1 MSIKMKNL
9 KVLLGDSRHDTVGS
23 HSYFVPI
30 GIGYIGSNLLKHFKK
45 NNIEL
50 KLSVNSEEIF
60 TLLDEWK
67 PDIIGISNYVWNS
80 HLSKFICEYAKKTN
94 PNVLCILGGPEF
106 PAGTGAGKIEN
117 NKENQTYDKC
127 LQFLIDRPFVDY
139 FAYSDGEITFVEI
152 VKQFIENNF
161 SVKSMKNKNEPI
173 KGCVSLSKKKNKIH
187 IGEYIPRIGMKGS
200 VKNEGRD
207 IIPSPYI
214 TGLLDK
220 FLDGVFVPSFETAR
234 GCPFLCTFCDQ
245 GLDSSKIA
253 TFSVKRIAEE
263 VGYVAK
269 KFFKLKTGTKTIAIF
284 DSNWGLFEK
293 DLRLADEILKV
304 MDKYDYPKYI
314 ECLTPKSNWNNL
326 IKINDKLKNRVALS
340 LSMQSLKI
348 ETLTDIKRRNWTKE
362 QYVEF
367 LAKVRKR
374 GKDAT
379 SEMIIPLPCETEKSY
394 FEGVKFLMDNEV
406 QTRTYTL
413 MMLCGAELGRDRAI
427 KQFDMKSKW
436 RILPKQ
442 FGEYRG
448 KKIFEIEQICV
459 GTNTM
464 NYQEYLNCR
473 NYSFIVKLLGH
484 PIFKPMDKLT
494 RKLGIGWFDFSRA
507 VTSVI
512 QSKNYKGKF
521 KDLYKEFCKESHKEL
536 FETREEAINF
546 YSQNENYKS
555 LMQGD
560 IGENLMSKYTGR
572 GLLILDDI
580 ITTLFYVIRKESN
593 KNFNGDLNVVLD
605 SSEKWLKNLYLIDA
619 IFSDSKFEKVK
630 KDKLKIDFDFPG
642 WLQNDKQ
649 PFEKFKKKSTYK
661 FNLDSKKIDY
671 IRNEI
676 GTITLSGKDRE
687 RAFSRYIE
695 RRSSESNFFK
705 KEFEK
710 AI

>member
-1 MSIKMKNL
+1 M
-9 KVLLGDSRHDTVGS
+9 
-23 HSYFVPI
+23 
-30 GIGYIGSNLLKHFKK
+30 
-45 NNIEL
+45 
-50 KLSVNSEEIF
+50 
-60 TLLDEWK
+60 
-67 PDIIGISNYVWNS
+67 WNS

-94 PNVLCILGGPEF
+94 PNILCVLGGPEF

-117 NKENQTYDKC
+117 NKEDRTYDKC

-139 FAYSDGEITFVEI
+139 FAYSDGEIVFIEI

-161 SVKSMKNKNEPI
+161 SIKSMKNKNEPI
-173 KGCVSLSKKKNKIH
+173 KGCVSLAKEKNKIH
-187 IGEYIPRIGMKGS
+187 VGEYIPRIGMEGS

-245 GLDSSKIA
+245 GLDGSKIT

-269 KFFKLKTGTKTIAIF
+269 KFSKLKTGTKTIAIF

-484 PIFKPMDKLT
+484 PIFKPIDKLT
-494 RKLGIGWFDFSRA
+494 RKLGIGWFDFSRT

-512 QSKNYKGKF
+512 QSKDYKGKF

-630 KDKLKIDFDFPG
+630 KDKLKIDFDFPE
-642 WLQNDKQ
+642 WLQNDKL
-649 PFEKFKKKSTYK
+649 PFTNFKKPSTY
-661 FNLDSKKIDY
+661 NLKLDLKKINY
-671 IRNEI
+671 IRTEI
-676 GTITLSGKDRE
+676 DTITLVSGDKQRGF
-687 RAFSRYIE
+687 ARYME

-705 KEFEK
+705 KEFQK
-710 AI
+710 VV

>member
-1 MSIKMKNL
+1 MKNL
-9 KVLLGDSRHDTVGS
+9 KVLLGDPRHSTVGV

-30 GIGYIGSNLLKHFKK
+30 SIGYIGSNLLKHFKK

-50 KLSVNSEEIF
+50 KLSIDSEEIF

-94 PNVLCILGGPEF
+94 SNVLCVLGGPEF
-106 PAGTGAGKIEN
+106 PAGTGARKIEN
-117 NKENQTYDKC
+117 NKEDQTYDKC
-127 LQFLIDRPFVDY
+127 LQYLIDRPFVDY
-139 FAYSDGEITFVEI
+139 FAYSDGEVVFVEI
-152 VKQFIENNF
+152 IKQFIENNF
-161 SVKSMKNKNEPI
+161 SVKSLKDKNESI
-173 KGCVSLSKKKNKIH
+173 RGCVSLTKEKNKIH
-187 IGEYIPRIGMKGS
+187 IGEYMPRIGMVGS
-200 VKNEGRD
+200 VKEEGRD
-207 IIPSPYI
+207 IIPSPYT
-214 TGLLDK
+214 TGLFDK
-220 FLDGVFVPSFETAR
+220 FLDGTFVPAFETAR

-245 GLDSSKIA
+245 GLDSTKIT

-263 VGYVAK
+263 VSYVAE
-269 KFFKLKTGTKTIAIF
+269 KFSKLKTGTKTIAMF

-293 DLRLADEILKV
+293 DLRLADEILKI
-304 MDKYDYPKYI
+304 MDKYDYPKLI

-326 IKINDKLKNRVALS
+326 IQINDKLKNRVSLN

-362 QYVEF
+362 QYLEF
-367 LAKVRKR
+367 LSKAKKR
-374 GKDAT
+374 GKVAT
-379 SEMIIPLPCETEKSY
+379 SEMIIPLPSETEKSY

-436 RILPKQ
+436 RILPKA
-442 FGEYRG
+442 FGEHRG

-484 PIFKPMDKLT
+484 PVFKPIDTLT
-494 RKLGIGWFDFSRA
+494 RKLGIGWFDFSRT

-512 QSKNYKGKF
+512 QNKDYNGKF
-521 KDLYKEFCKESHKEL
+521 KDLYQEFCKESHEEL

-555 LMQGD
+555 LIRGD
-560 IGENLMSKYTGR
+560 IGENLASKYTGR

-580 ITTLFYVIRKESN
+580 ITTLFYVIRKEFN
-593 KNFNGDLNVVLD
+593 KDFNEELNVVLD

-619 IFSDSKFEKVK
+619 IFSDSKLEKVK
-630 KDKLKIDFDFPG
+630 KDKLKINFDFPE

-649 PFEKFKKKSTYK
+649 SFEKFKKNSTYK
-661 FNLDSKKIDY
+661 FSLDLKKIDY

-676 GTITLSGKDRE
+676 ETITLASKDRE

-695 RRSSESNFFK
+695 RRPAESNFLK

-710 AI
+710 VM

>member
-1 MSIKMKNL
+1 MKNL
-9 KVLLGDSRHDTVGS
+9 KVLLGDPSHRTVGA

-30 GIGYIGSNLLKHFKK
+30 GIGYIGSNLLKCFKK

-50 KLSVNSEEIF
+50 KLSVDADEIF

-80 HLSKFICEYAKKTN
+80 HLSKFICEYAKKIN
-94 PNVLCILGGPEF
+94 PNILCVLGGPEF
-106 PAGTGAGKIEN
+106 PAGTGARNIEN
-117 NKENQTYDKC
+117 NKEDRTYDKC

-139 FAYSDGEITFVEI
+139 FAYSDGEIVFIEI

-161 SVKSMKNKNEPI
+161 SVKSMKDKDRPI
-173 KGCVSLSKKKNKIH
+173 KGCVSLVKEKNKIH
-187 IGEYIPRIGMKGS
+187 VGAYMPRIGMEGS

-207 IIPSPYI
+207 IIPSPYT

-220 FLDGVFVPSFETAR
+220 FLDGAFVPSFETAR
-234 GCPFLCTFCDQ
+234 GCAFMCTFCDQ
-245 GLDSSKIA
+245 GLDNSKIT
-253 TFSVKRIAEE
+253 TFSVKRITEE
-263 VGYVAK
+263 VNYVAEK
-269 KFFKLKTGTKTIAIF
+269 LSKLKTGTKTIAIF
-284 DSNWGLFEK
+284 DSNWGIFEK
-293 DLRLADEILKV
+293 DLRLAGEISKV

-314 ECLTPKSNWNNL
+314 ECACPKSNWNN
-326 IKINDKLKNRVALS
+326 IIQINDKLKNRVALS

-362 QYVEF
+362 QYIEF
-367 LAKVRKR
+367 LNKVRKR

-379 SEMIIPLPCETEKSY
+379 SETIIPLPRETEKSY

-442 FGEYRG
+442 FGEYCG
-448 KKIFEIEQICV
+448 KKVFEIEQICV

-484 PIFKPMDKLT
+484 PVFKPIDKLT
-494 RKLGIGWFDFSRA
+494 RKLGVGWFDFSRVA
-507 VTSVI
+507 TSVI
-512 QSKNYKGKF
+512 QNKDYKGKF
-521 KDLYKEFCKESHKEL
+521 KDLYQEFCKESQEEL
-536 FETREEAINF
+536 FETREEAVNF

-555 LMQGD
+555 LIRGD
-560 IGENLMSKYTGR
+560 IGENLSSKYTGKA
-572 GLLILDDI
+572 LLILDDI
-580 ITTLFYVIRKESN
+580 ITTLFYVIKKKFN
-593 KNFNGDLNVVLD
+593 KNFNEELSVVLV

-619 IFSDSKFEKVK
+619 ILSD
-630 KDKLKIDFDFPG
+630 DKLEKAKKEKLEIDFDFPA

-649 PFEKFKKKSTYK
+649 PFDKFKKNSTYK
-661 FNLDSKKIDY
+661 FNLDLKKINY
-671 IRNEI
+671 IRHEI
-676 GTITLSGKDRE
+676 ENITQTSKEKE

-710 AI
+710 VI

>member
-1 MSIKMKNL
+1 MKNL
-9 KVLLGDSRHDTVGS
+9 KVLLGDPRHTTVGA

-50 KLSVNSEEIF
+50 KLCVDSEEIF

-94 PNVLCILGGPEF
+94 PNVLCVLGGPEF
-106 PAGTGAGKIEN
+106 PAGTGAIKIEN
-117 NKENQTYDKC
+117 NTEDRTYDKC
-127 LQFLIDRPFVDY
+127 LQFLIDKPFVDY
-139 FAYSDGEITFVEI
+139 FAYSDGEVVFVEI

-161 SVKSMKNKNEPI
+161 SAKLMKDRDEPM
-173 KGCVSLSKKKNKIH
+173 KGCVSLTKEKNKIH
-187 IGEYIPRIGMKGS
+187 VGEYMSRIGMEGS
-200 VKNEGRD
+200 VKSEGRD
-207 IIPSPYI
+207 TIPSPYS

-220 FLDGVFVPSFETAR
+220 FLNGVFVPSFETAR

-245 GLDSSKIA
+245 GLDNSKIT

-263 VGYVAK
+263 VSYVAE
-269 KFFKLKTGTKTIAIF
+269 KFSKLKTGTKTIAMF

-314 ECLTPKSNWNNL
+314 ECLTPKSYWNNL
-326 IKINDKLKNRVALS
+326 IQINDKLKNRVALN

-362 QYVEF
+362 QYIEF
-367 LAKVRKR
+367 LIKVRKR
-374 GKDAT
+374 GKDSI
-379 SEMIIPLPCETEKSY
+379 SEMIIPLPSETEKSY

-413 MMLCGAELGRDRAI
+413 MMLCGTELGRDRAI

-442 FGEYRG
+442 FGEYCG
-448 KKIFEIEQICV
+448 KKVFEIEQICIE
-459 GTNTM
+459 TNTM

-473 NYSFIVKLLGH
+473 NYSFIVKLLGY
-484 PIFKPMDKLT
+484 PVFKPIDKLT

-512 QSKNYKGKF
+512 QNKDYKGKF
-521 KDLYKEFCKESHKEL
+521 KDLYQEFCKESHEEL
-536 FETREEAINF
+536 FETREEAVNF

-555 LMQGD
+555 LMRGD
-560 IGENLMSKYTGR
+560 IGENLASKYTGKA
-572 GLLILDDI
+572 LLILEDI
-580 ITTLFYVIRKESN
+580 ITTLFYVIRKKFN
-593 KNFNGDLNVVLD
+593 KNFNEDLNVVLD

-619 IFSDSKFEKVK
+619 IFSDSKLEKVK
-630 KDKLKIDFDFPG
+630 KDKLKIDFDFPE

-649 PFEKFKKKSTYK
+649 PFEKFKKNSTYK
-661 FNLDSKKIDY
+661 FSLDSKKIDY
-671 IRNEI
+671 IRSEI
-676 GTITLSGKDRE
+676 KTITLGGKERE

-695 RRSSESNFFK
+695 RRVSESNFFK

-710 AI
+710 VM